1 MTATSLVSP
10 GRSASPGS
18 SGSQPNPM
26 VSRFC
31 HWTSSPRV
39 TWAAVAGALSVIAGA
54 VAASQVSDMLT
65 TAKIAMLTG
74 ITEVHHG

>member
-1 MTATSLVSP
+1 
-10 GRSASPGS
+10 
-18 SGSQPNPM
+18 
-26 VSRFC
+26 
-31 HWTSSPRV
+31 
-39 TWAAVAGALSVIAGA
+39 VAGALSVIAGA